1 MTYVKGSHI
10 GINFALYAAKGG
22 FEMKKII
29 KKSQKKLVVVG
40 LIFCLIVLCSTPGF
54 ASKEVCEKALARCG
68 VDAVV
73 AGLFSGPQAFLSY
86 YAGCFMGY
94 SWCLKYYDP
103 EG

>member
-1 MTYVKGSHI
+1 MLVWI
-10 GINFALYAAKGG
+10 LLLYAAIGG
-22 FEMKKII
+22 FEMKKFI
-29 KKSQKKLVVVG
+29 KQNPKRLVVVG
-40 LIFCLIVLCSTPGF
+40 LIFSLIILCSSPGF

-68 VDAVV
+68 VDAAI
-73 AGLFSGPQAFLSY
+73 AGLFSGPQTFLTY